1 MNETIVN
8 KEVYQANRRY
18 MCWVALG
25 LMAISTIAT
34 IAYPDLME
42 AVDSIIMAQYLALSG
57 LVSAYFLLGSKQGA
71 AK

>member
-8 KEVYQANRRY
+8 KETYQANRRY

-25 LMAISTIAT
+25 LMAISTLAT
-34 IAYPDLME
+34 IAYPERMAE
-42 AVDSIIMAQYLALSG
+42 ADTIISAQYLALSA

-71 AK
+71 K